1 MMTLQGM
8 NRVGSL
14 VEAQVDRETLIARKQ
29 TVRQQI
35 ERHQRRLEQLRQTQ
49 PLDVRRIRTLEA
61 ELERLMSEEYT
72 LRLAIDQH
80 RIT

>member
-1 MMTLQGM
+1 
-8 NRVGSL
+8 
-14 VEAQVDRETLIARKQ
+14 VDRETLIARKQ

-35 ERHQRRLEQLRQTQ
+35 EHHQRRLEQLRQAQ
-49 PLDVRRIRTLEA
+49 PLNARRIRTLEA
-61 ELERLMSEEYT
+61 ELERLMGEEYT